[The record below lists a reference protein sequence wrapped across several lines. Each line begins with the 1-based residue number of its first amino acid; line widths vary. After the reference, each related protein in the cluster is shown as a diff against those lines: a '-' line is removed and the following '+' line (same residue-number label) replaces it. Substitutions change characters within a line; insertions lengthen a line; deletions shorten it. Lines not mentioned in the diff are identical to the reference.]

1 MKFESD
7 MGIEE
12 IKVIKNFLSQ
22 EEISL
27 FINYIENNP
36 DIYLADDMQDKVR
49 KTLIFGKDGYYKE
62 RSELT
67 LDKIK
72 DIEPILRN
80 SIFPRVEL
88 TAKEIYDNKKDLMV
102 CSFFL
107 AKQSKGAIVSE
118 HVDTDGG
125 INMHFKY
132 GGVIYL
138 NSMKSGGKLKF
149 PELEYEYTPEPGDL
163 VLFPSKPYQYRHVV
177 EEINEDRYSLPIW
190 VTEYPFWKL

>member
-12 IKVIKNFLSQ
+12 IKIIENFLSQ
-22 EEISL
+22 DEIDMLISYINKKIDI
-27 FINYIENNP
+27 FIT
-36 DIYLADDMQDKVR
+36 DDAHGETRHTIM
-49 KTLIFGKDGYYKE
+49 FGKDSYYGE
-62 RSELT
+62 RSEVT

-72 DIEPILRN
+72 EIEPILRN
-80 SIFPRVEL
+80 DIFPRVEL
-88 TAKEIYDNKKDLMV
+88 AIKKAYDSKKDLMV

-107 AKQSKGAIVSE
+107 AKQSKGAVVPE

-125 INMHFKY
+125 LNMHFKY

-138 NSMKSGGKLKF
+138 NSMQIGGKLKF
-149 PELEYEYTPEPGDL
+149 TGLNYEYTPKPGDL
-163 VLFPSKPYQYRHVV
+163 VVFPSKPYQYRHTV

-190 VTEYPFWKL
+190 VTEYELWKI